1 LHGGRGARAG
11 LYAVRRPTPPTRAGA
26 RGRPDWAACAA
37 LAGGLINASADCGR
51 PPCALGAPQ
60 PPTRGRFHALTGFFV
75 VWHFFGL
82 APGAGLGALEA
93 AGRRHC
99 AAGWAALQAARGG
112 ETHMDQYCF
121 RCAAAPSLGE
131 RRGFSWVLNLP
142 QTAGRCMAGRCMPM
156 RCSGFERYMS
166 TLAERCA
173 PLGRGAVVGR
183 A

>member
-1 LHGGRGARAG
+1 M
-11 LYAVRRPTPPTRAGA
+11 TTRAGA

-37 LAGGLINASADCGR
+37 LAGGLVTNASASCAR

-99 AAGWAALQAARGG
+99 AADWAALQAARGG

-121 RCAAAPSLGE
+121 RCGKCL
-131 RRGFSWVLNLP
+131 
-142 QTAGRCMAGRCMPM
+142 T
-156 RCSGFERYMS
+156 
-166 TLAERCA
+166 T
-173 PLGRGAVVGR
+173 
-183 A
+183 